1 MVDRDD
7 QFNPNLA
14 SVGSTWA
21 KAGCFEDSKTSPP
34 FNGAMEGYYDEKN
47 LTVTQCTTLCG
58 KSNKKVAAMMKRG
71 STIGWV
77 SLRIEGIA
85 DESLSKDLGRLSY
98 ANVPTR
104 SLRLRLWLRIP
115 VT

>member
-1 MVDRDD
+1 VVDRDD

-34 FNGAMEGYYDEKN
+34 FNGAMDGYYDEKN

-58 KSNKKVAAMMKRG
+58 KSNKKVAAMMKKGTATG
-71 STIGWV
+71 SGFGPGT
-77 SLRIEGIA
+77 S
-85 DESLSKDLGRLSY
+85 D
-98 ANVPTR
+98 
-104 SLRLRLWLRIP
+104 
-115 VT
+115 